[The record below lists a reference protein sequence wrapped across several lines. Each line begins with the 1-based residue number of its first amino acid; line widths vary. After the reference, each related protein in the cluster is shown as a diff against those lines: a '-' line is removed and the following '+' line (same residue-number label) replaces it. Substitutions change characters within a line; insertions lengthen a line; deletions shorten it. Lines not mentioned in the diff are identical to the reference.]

1 MPCALHK
8 KPETATQ
15 QDLKSAIANRQVR
28 NNDVQYP
35 QPLLGLSLVV

>member
-28 NNDVQYP
+28 NKKCAMSSNI
-35 QPLLGLSLVV
+35 LSHC